1 MRKKIELVL
10 FWVVILVLALLV
22 FNNLDLI
29 KEEIGHLIISFG
41 YPAVLVLAGL
51 ADALE
56 QPIGPEVPG
65 VLAILFGLNPFIVLS
80 LAFLGSIVGSLT
92 SLYVGRRFLT
102 SRIANICS
110 REKHINLCKMFH
122 KHGKWV
128 LAVAAIS
135 PIPYV
140 TTCWLS
146 GAFRMSLKDFV
157 LFGIFP
163 RLIRLSFI
171 LMLFF
176 VGFVL

>member
-1 MRKKIELVL
+1 MRKKIELII
-10 FWVVILVLALLV
+10 FWVIVLVLAFLIFKNIEFIKDKIGYLILL
-22 FNNLDLI
+22 
-29 KEEIGHLIISFG
+29 FG

-65 VLAILFGLNPFIVLS
+65 VLAILFGLNPFIVLL
-80 LAFLGSIVGSLT
+80 LAFLGSTVGSLT
-92 SLYVGRRFLT
+92 SLYVGKRFLT
-102 SRIANICS
+102 SRIVSFCS
-110 REKHINLCKMFH
+110 TKEHLNLCKMFH
-122 KHGKWV
+122 KYGRV
-128 LAVAAIS
+128 ILTVAAIS
-135 PIPYV
+135 PLPYV

-146 GAFRMSLKDFV
+146 GAFQMHLKDFF

-163 RLIRLSFI
+163 RLLRLSFV